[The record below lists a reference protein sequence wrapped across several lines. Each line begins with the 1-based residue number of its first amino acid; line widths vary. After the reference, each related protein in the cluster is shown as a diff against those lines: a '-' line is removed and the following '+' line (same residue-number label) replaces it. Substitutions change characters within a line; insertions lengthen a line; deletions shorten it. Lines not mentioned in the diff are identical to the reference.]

1 MAVIVSRGDERGA
14 WCVHL
19 QVKRR
24 LLQGVVTVVLARER
38 ERSVLRPFSGYC
50 FQFISDSSCRFHV
63 VVLICGNRNSCGC
76 SRTLDSEREQRP
88 VCQDLEQRMKV
99 ISISYLILGKG
110 DMDDFICQVT

>member
-1 MAVIVSRGDERGA
+1 MVVIVSRGDERGV

-24 LLQGVVTVVLARER
+24 LLQGVVAVVLARER

-63 VVLICGNRNSCGC
+63 VFLVGYAMESFFLAWLFGYCLGVVIYLVMQGDFFACLI
-76 SRTLDSEREQRP
+76 
-88 VCQDLEQRMKV
+88 VCWEYVM
-99 ISISYLILGKG
+99 IYG
-110 DMDDFICQVT
+110 